1 MKTKVI
7 LFAGSILLF
16 YTIFNFGV
24 RKLMKWDLEND
35 KLNRKKKNRSRK
47 KNQKYKKK
55 YSYVPMPEWQKLNRK
70 QALGELSVDYICV
83 LILCLGII
91 VYALIY
97 VP

>member
-35 KLNRKKKNRSRK
+35 KLHRKKKNRSRK

-55 YSYVPMPEWQKLNRK
+55 HSYVPMPEWQKLNRK
-70 QALGELSVDYICV
+70 QTLGELSVDYIGM
-83 LILCLGII
+83 LILCLGMI

-97 VP
+97 IP

>member
-35 KLNRKKKNRSRK
+35 KLHRKKKNRSRK
-47 KNQKYKKK
+47 KNQKHKKK
-55 YSYVPMPEWQKLNRK
+55 HSYVPMPEWQKLNRK
-70 QALGELSVDYICV
+70 HALGELSVDYICV
-83 LILCLGII
+83 LILCLGMI

-97 VP
+97 IP